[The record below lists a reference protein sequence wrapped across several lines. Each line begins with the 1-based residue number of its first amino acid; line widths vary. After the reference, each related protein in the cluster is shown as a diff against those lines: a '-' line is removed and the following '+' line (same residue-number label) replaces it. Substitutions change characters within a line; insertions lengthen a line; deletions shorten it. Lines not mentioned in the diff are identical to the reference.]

1 MVANFLTT
9 WMEEVVVVEI
19 VGVEAAGEEDI
30 PTLDD
35 PILGVKEFVTLF
47 RRVNVIVVTHA
58 DFLMKEAVV
67 EMLMLISQVVVVVVD
82 AMLDLAM
89 LFNVA
94 NATVATAA
102 DSPMT

>member
-67 EMLMLISQVVVVVVD
+67 EMLMLISQVVVVVD